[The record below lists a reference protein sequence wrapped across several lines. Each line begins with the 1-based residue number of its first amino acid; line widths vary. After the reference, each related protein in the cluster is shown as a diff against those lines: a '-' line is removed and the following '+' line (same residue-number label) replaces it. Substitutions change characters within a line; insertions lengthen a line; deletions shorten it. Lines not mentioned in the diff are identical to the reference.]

1 MQDLVAKKGNAPNT
15 QTSLSMENLEF
26 SESKR
31 IAKGELLLKQGDIAK
46 YGYLVRS
53 GCLKSYTVDHA
64 GKEHILQ
71 FAPEG
76 WMISDLD
83 SFTNEV
89 PAAVWIEAVEDSAVS
104 LISKSDFQDISR
116 FEKEVILEM
125 ANKFRNNL
133 IASNKRIISLLSSS
147 SEQRYIEFTQTYPT
161 LVQRLPLKLI
171 AAYIGV
177 TPEYL
182 SEIRRKMARK

>member
-1 MQDLVAKKGNAPNT
+1 
-15 QTSLSMENLEF
+15 MENLQFNEF
-26 SESKR
+26 KT
-31 IAKGELLLKQGDIAK
+31 IAKGALLLNQGDIAK

-53 GCLKSYTVDHA
+53 GCLKSYTVDRA

-76 WMISDLD
+76 WMISDLE

-89 PAAVWIEAVEDSAVS
+89 PSAVWIEAVEDSTVS
-104 LISKSDFQDISR
+104 LLSKSDFKDIGS
-116 FEKEVILEM
+116 FEKDAIVEM

-133 IASNKRIISLLSSS
+133 IASNKRIIGLLSST
-147 SEQRYIEFTQTYPT
+147 SEQRYIEFTETYPT

-182 SEIRRKMARK
+182 SEIRRKIANK